1 MQSDATPSFDDDRQ
15 RAVYEF
21 VERHG
26 TATRTEVLRSVRID
40 AGPTHSK
47 PARSGRYTQE
57 AALSPTELAT
67 CLDNLVAEGWL
78 TEREGTL
85 RVSLPGAPTERETD
99 AGRLRIRRARERDR
113 TALFEMMRTV
123 AADGS
128 YVVAADLATRLER
141 APALVRVNGT
151 EDGAASRICFVAV
164 LDTDAAATGDDS
176 NGDADSDDI
185 DADTG
190 SDDIDTDTDTPATS
204 HDDHQLVGWLHLDTP
219 ALESRS
225 HTAEVTVGV
234 DPDHRRQ
241 GIGQAL
247 LEYGLE
253 WAGEA
258 GYRKLVQGV
267 PATSTEAIAFL
278 SEWDR
283 EGERAEHYRIDGEYV
298 DEVLFAAWPTV
309 S

>member
-1 MQSDATPSFDDDRQ
+1 MHENTTPSFDGESDDDHQ

-26 TATRTEVLRSVRID
+26 TATRAEVLQSVRVN

-57 AALSPTELAT
+57 TTLSPTQLEA
-67 CLDNLVAEGWL
+67 CLDSLVAEGWL

-85 RVSLPGAPTERETD
+85 HVSLPGAPTERETD
-99 AGRLRIRRARERDR
+99 AGRLRIRRAQERDR
-113 TALFEMMRTV
+113 TALLETMRAV

-151 EDGAASRICFVAV
+151 EDGAASRVCFVAV
-164 LDTDAAATGDDS
+164 LDDD
-176 NGDADSDDI
+176 D
-185 DADTG
+185 DADT
-190 SDDIDTDTDTPATS
+190 TS
-204 HDDHQLVGWLHLDTP
+204 GEADGHDDRSLVGWLHLDTP

-234 DPDHRRQ
+234 DPDNRRQ

-267 PATSTEAIAFL
+267 PATNEEAVAFL

-283 EGERAEHYRIDGEYV
+283 EGERVEHYQIDGEYV

>member
-1 MQSDATPSFDDDRQ
+1 MHSDATPSFDDDSQ

-26 TATRTEVLRSVRID
+26 TATRAEVLRSVRVD

-57 AALSPTELAT
+57 AALSPTELAS
-67 CLDNLVAEGWL
+67 CLDALVAEGWL
-78 TEREGTL
+78 TEHEGAL

-99 AGRLRIRRARERDR
+99 TGRLRIRRAQERDR
-113 TALFEMMRTV
+113 TALLEMMRTV
-123 AADGS
+123 AADGG

-151 EDGAASRICFVAV
+151 EDGAASRVCFVAV
-164 LDTDAAATGDDS
+164 LDTDTEATSDDS
-176 NGDADSDDI
+176 NGDTDSEEIDSDDT
-185 DADTG
+185 DADTD
-190 SDDIDTDTDTPATS
+190 SHATS
-204 HDDHQLVGWLHLDTP
+204 HDDHPLVGWLHLDTP

-234 DPDHRRQ
+234 HPDHRRQ

-267 PATSTEAIAFL
+267 PATSEGAIALL